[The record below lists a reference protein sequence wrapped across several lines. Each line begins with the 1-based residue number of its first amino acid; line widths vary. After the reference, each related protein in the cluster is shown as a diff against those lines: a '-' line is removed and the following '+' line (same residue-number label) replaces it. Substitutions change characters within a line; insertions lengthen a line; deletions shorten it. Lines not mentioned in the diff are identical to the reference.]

1 MATAQATAPPA
12 KRRPDVNTVF
22 TINEDGSRN
31 FIQLADVH
39 GPWQRRRN
47 VIYAA
52 LLAIYLG
59 MPWVQVGGKPLFHI
73 DLPNRAAHLFG
84 ATFTNQDFHLVFFLV
99 SGLGFA
105 LFVTTSL
112 WGRLWCGF
120 VCPQTIFMEGI
131 VRRIE
136 RWVEGPKMRRLR
148 RAERPWSFDN
158 VWRKVVK
165 HALLWSVATLLVH
178 TFLVYF
184 IPVRELLSSTPF
196 DHKVPFYWTLG
207 WAGLLYF
214 DFAWFRE
221 QTCIVICPYG
231 RLQSALIDPD
241 TVIIGYDEKR
251 GEPRH
256 KGVAEGGDCVD
267 CFRCVEVCPTGIDIR
282 NGLQMEC
289 IGCANCIDACDTVME
304 KVGKPKGLVRY
315 DSQRGFET
323 GRRRRFL
330 RPRAFVYAALAIIGI
345 TVFSYR
351 VMGRT
356 SFQANLLRTPGLPF
370 SFVEDRIRNLY
381 NLHVQNKTDRAATY
395 TIAAA
400 ESTTADYPRLEFI
413 IPQESVVLES
423 FEDGEFPIFAELPRS
438 AYGGPFTFHL
448 VVTDSGTGEAE
459 RIEIRFRGP

>member
-1 MATAQATAPPA
+1 MAAAQSVAPA
-12 KRRPDVNTVF
+12 ARRRPDVDTVY

-47 VIYAA
+47 VIYVV
-52 LLAIYLG
+52 LLALYLG
-59 MPWVQVGGKPLFHI
+59 MPWIEVGGNPLIHI
-73 DLPNRAAHLFG
+73 DIPNRVAHLFG

-120 VCPQTIFMEGI
+120 VCPQSVFMEGV

-136 RWVEGPKMRRLR
+136 RWIEGPKMRRLT
-148 RAERPWSFDN
+148 RARKPWTFDN
-158 VWRKVVK
+158 VWRKALK
-165 HALLWSVATLLVH
+165 HFVLWCVATLFVH
-178 TFLVYF
+178 VFLSYF
-184 IPVRELLSSTPF
+184 IPVRELLASRPWEHPVALF
-196 DHKVPFYWTLG
+196 WTLF

-241 TVIIGYDEKR
+241 TLIIGYDERR

-256 KGVAEGGDCVD
+256 KGVAQGGDCVD

-282 NGLQMEC
+282 AGLQMEC

-304 KVGKPKGLVRY
+304 KIGKPRGLVRY

-323 GRRRRFL
+323 GDRRFL
-330 RPRAFVYAALAIIGI
+330 RPRVWVYAILAVVGL
-345 TVFSYR
+345 TVFSFR
-351 VMGRT
+351 VVGRT
-356 SFQANLLRTPGLPF
+356 SFQANLLRTSGIPF

-381 NLHVQNKTDRAATY
+381 TLHVQNKGGAAATY
-395 TIAAA
+395 TIAADPA
-400 ESTTADYPRLEFI
+400 TIAGHPRLDFL
-413 IPQESVVLES
+413 IPQETVVLES
-423 FEDGEFPIFAELPRS
+423 FEDGEFPVFAELDRE
-438 AYGGPFTFHL
+438 AYDGAFSFFL
-448 VVTDSGTGEAE
+448 LVTDQTTGESE
-459 RIEIRFRGP
+459 RLELRFRGP

>member
-1 MATAQATAPPA
+1 MAVPQTAAR
-12 KRRPDVNTVF
+12 RRPDVDTVF

-39 GPWQRRRN
+39 GRWQRFRN
-47 VIYAA
+47 VLYVI
-52 LLAIYLG
+52 LLAIYIG
-59 MPWVQVGGKPLFHI
+59 MPWILIDGKPVILI
-73 DLPNRAAHLFG
+73 DIPNRAAHLFG

-99 SGLGFA
+99 TGLGFA

-120 VCPQTIFMEGI
+120 VCPQSVFMEGV

-136 RWVEGPKMRRLR
+136 RWIEGPKAKRLK
-148 RAERPWSFDN
+148 RAQNPWAFDN
-158 VWRKVVK
+158 VWRKVLK
-165 HALLWSVATLLVH
+165 HAALWTVATFFVH
-178 TFLVYF
+178 VFLSYF
-184 IPVRELLSSTPF
+184 IPVREILADRPWEHPVALF
-196 DHKVPFYWTLG
+196 WTLF

-282 NGLQMEC
+282 AGLQMEC
-289 IGCANCIDACDTVME
+289 IACANCIDACDTVME
-304 KVGKPKGLVRY
+304 KIGKPKGLVRF
-315 DSQRGFET
+315 DSQRGLET
-323 GRRRRFL
+323 GQRRFL
-330 RPRAFVYAALAIIGI
+330 RARVWVYVVLAVIGI
-345 TVFSYR
+345 TVFSVR

-356 SFQANLLRTPGLPF
+356 SFQANLLRTPGIPF
-370 SFVEDRIRNLY
+370 TFVEERIRNLY
-381 NLHVQNKTDRAATY
+381 NLHIQNKTGDTATY

-400 ESTTADYPRLEFI
+400 ESTTNDYPELDFI
-413 IPQESVVLES
+413 IPQPSVVLES
-423 FEDGEFPIFAELPRS
+423 FEDGEFPLFAEIDR
-438 AYGGPFTFHL
+438 AHYGGPFTFHL
-448 VVTDSGTGEAE
+448 VVSDSATGEAK
-459 RIEIRFRGP
+459 RIEIRFRGPG